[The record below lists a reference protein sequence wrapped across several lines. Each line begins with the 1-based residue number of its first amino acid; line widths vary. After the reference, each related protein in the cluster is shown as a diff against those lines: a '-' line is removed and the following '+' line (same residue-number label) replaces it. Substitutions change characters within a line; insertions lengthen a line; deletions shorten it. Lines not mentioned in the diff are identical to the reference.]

1 MSASRRG
8 RRHGLPAAYDG
19 NAERTFDV
27 AESLRIALLIES
39 SRMFGRELLRGIAD
53 YSRKHGPWL
62 FFLQEWMMGRLWKQR
77 STTGKKGVPRQQ
89 RCLPRL
95 RPGRAFRRLAD
106 AGRRELDGADRRCR
120 GVLSLPALPMWSQAV
135 GARPAIEAD
144 QADGR
149 MRGDRG
155 DGWHVGQLCPRRRA
169 GVAENGWA
177 ATKRIHG
184 RANHGGSGLEQFF
197 QRFFPKAVC
206 ILDFYHAKE

>member
-1 MSASRRG
+1 
-8 RRHGLPAAYDG
+8 
-19 NAERTFDV
+19 
-27 AESLRIALLIES
+27 
-39 SRMFGRELLRGIAD
+39 
-53 YSRKHGPWL
+53 
-62 FFLQEWMMGRLWKQR
+62 
-77 STTGKKGVPRQQ
+77 
-89 RCLPRL
+89 
-95 RPGRAFRRLAD
+95 
-106 AGRRELDGADRRCR
+106 
-120 GVLSLPALPMWSQAV
+120 MWSQAV

-206 ILDFYHAKE
+206 ILDFYRAKEYLVGLGQALYGADEAERQTWLDDLCHRLEHEGGPTVRRQLETMDLTTASTPVREVHRKAVQYFHNHEHRMDYPTYVRNGTT